1 MTADLLERCK
11 GPFTMAVKDAGV
23 DMKDVDHVIL
33 VGGST
38 RMPMVQGLVRNLTGG
53 KEPHKGVNPDE
64 VVAVGAAVQAG
75 VLKGEVKDVLL
86 LDVTP
91 LTLGIETKGGIFTKL
106 IERNTTIP
114 TRKSE
119 IFTTADDGQTQVEVH
134 VLQGEGEMA
143 TSHAVRSL
151 GKFQLTGIA
160 PAPRGMPQIEVS
172 FDIDANGIV
181 QVAAKDTAT
190 GKEQAMTI
198 TGGTALPREEID
210 RMMKEAEQFAD
221 EDKTRRVEAEARNQA
236 DNLVYQ
242 TEKVLTEHGDKLPE
256 ADRNEVQAALDAT
269 KEALKGTDVSAISAA
284 SERLSQ
290 AAQKIGQAVY
300 NAQQAQ
306 AAAGGAGPTSGE
318 GGPSASS
325 DDVVDAEV
333 VDEGGNA

>member
-1 MTADLLERCK
+1 
-11 GPFTMAVKDAGV
+11 MAVKDAGI
-23 DMKDVDHVIL
+23 DVKAIDHVIL

-38 RMPMVQGLVRNLTGG
+38 RMPSVQALVKELTGG
-53 KEPHKGVNPDE
+53 KEPNKGVNPDE
-64 VVAVGAAVQAG
+64 VVAVGAAIQAG

-143 TSHAVRSL
+143 TGHGVRSL
-151 GKFQLTGIA
+151 GKFQLTGIPA
-160 PAPRGMPQIEVS
+160 APRGVPQIEVS

-181 QVAAKDTAT
+181 QVAAKDLAT
-190 GKEQAMTI
+190 SKEQAMTI
-198 TGGTALPREEID
+198 TGGTALPKEEID
-210 RMMKEAEQFAD
+210 RMMREAEQFAD
-221 EDKTRRVEAEARNQA
+221 EDAKRRVEAEARNQA

-242 TEKVLTEHGDKLPE
+242 TEKLLSESGDKIPAGERDDVQKSL
-256 ADRNEVQAALDAT
+256 DEV
-269 KEALKGTDVSAISAA
+269 KEALKGTDTSAITSA

-290 AAQKIGQAVY
+290 AAQKVGQAMY
-300 NAQQAQ
+300 NAQQAES
-306 AAAGGAGPTSGE
+306 AAAGG
-318 GGPSASS
+318 GGPAGSAGSSDPSGSS

-333 VDEGGNA
+333 VDEGEGV